1 MAWGKWKTKGGKI
14 VGTQFIENRVWKSIM
29 LSPCH
34 VENFLLLRNDFLG
47 FSPIH
52 RPY

>member
-1 MAWGKWKTKGGKI
+1 M
-14 VGTQFIENRVWKSIM
+14 VGTQLIENRVWKSVM

-34 VENFLLLRNDFLG
+34 VEIFLLLRNDFSD